1 MTERR
6 KVRCAI
12 YTRKSSEEGLEQ
24 AFNSLD
30 AQHEACAA
38 YVASQKHEGWVLL
51 KDRYDDG
58 GISGG
63 TLERPA
69 LQRLLGEIEAG
80 RVDRVVVYK
89 VDRLT
94 RSLAD
99 FAKLVERFDKVGAS
113 FVSVTQSFNTATSMG
128 RLTLNVLL
136 SFAQFEREVA
146 AERIRDKIAASK
158 RKGMWMGGNVSLGYE
173 AKERTLVVNEA
184 EAETVRAIFGLYLQ
198 WGKIR
203 LVKDEADRRDL
214 RTKLRPHLE
223 GRARGGA
230 PFSRGHIHQVLTNP
244 VYIGRIRHGAK
255 TYPGVHDAIID
266 QATWDAVQSKLAEN
280 AAKDR
285 GSRASAGGAL
295 LAGKMVDETNDR
307 LTATHANKRGRR
319 YRYYVSNRLI
329 AKGGDA
335 RASGS
340 RIPAATLEQ
349 VVADALARR
358 LGAPGFIAGAIRA
371 ASASEIEV
379 AHARCRKMSDTL
391 GEQGLFD
398 EALKLIAEA
407 QIRPDAM
414 SITLA
419 LDGLAKLLGVG
430 ADRLDPERLSFDE
443 PVSIRKRGVETRIV
457 LGTAPVEID
466 RKLAG
471 RISASVRWM
480 DELRAGAS
488 MEDIAGREGVPAQRL
503 TSLLRLSLL
512 ATDIIKA
519 VSGGAQPER
528 LTVDAVLKSP
538 HLDLWSDQQ
547 RWVSRL

>member
-1 MTERR
+1 M
-6 KVRCAI
+6 
-12 YTRKSSEEGLEQ
+12 
-24 AFNSLD
+24 
-30 AQHEACAA
+30 
-38 YVASQKHEGWVLL
+38 
-51 KDRYDDG
+51 
-58 GISGG
+58 
-63 TLERPA
+63 
-69 LQRLLGEIEAG
+69 
-80 RVDRVVVYK
+80 VVYK

-99 FAKLVERFDKVGAS
+99 FAKLVERFDRVGAS

-158 RKGMWMGGNVSLGYE
+158 RKGMWMGGNVPIGYE
-173 AKERTLVVNEA
+173 AKDRTLVVNEN
-184 EAETVRAIFGLYLQ
+184 EAETVRTIFGLYLQ

-203 LVKDEADRRDL
+203 LVKDEADRRGL

-255 TYPGVHDAIID
+255 TYTGAHDAIID
-266 QATWDAVQSKLAEN
+266 QSTWDAVQTKLSLN

-285 GSRASAGGAL
+285 GSRSSAGGAV

-335 RASGS
+335 RTSGW

-358 LGAPGFIAGAIRA
+358 LDAPGFIADAIRA

-379 AHARCRKMSDTL
+379 AYARCRKLSETL
-391 GEQGLFD
+391 GEQRLVE
-398 EALKLIAEA
+398 EAIQLIAEA
-407 QIRPDAM
+407 QIHPDAM
-414 SITLA
+414 SITLTPNS
-419 LDGLAKLLGVG
+419 LATLLGVG
-430 ADRLDPERLSFDE
+430 ADRLDPECLSFDE
-443 PVSIRKRGVETRIV
+443 PNSIRKRGVETRIS
-457 LGTAPVEID
+457 LGTTPIEID
-466 RKLAG
+466 RKLG
-471 RISASVRWM
+471 ERIAASIRWM
-480 DELRAGAS
+480 GELRAGAS
-488 MEDIAGREGVPAQRL
+488 METIAGREDVPMQRL

-512 ATDIIKA
+512 APDIVKA
-519 VSGGAQPER
+519 VSDGAQPER

-547 RWVSRL
+547 RWASRL